1 MNTFVSQGNIETM
14 RSSERLAIAAAAI
27 SFFISTLDLGIVN
40 VALPQLTRSLHIGA
54 SLATW
59 TVSAYAVALSV
70 TILPFGRLGDRFGIV
85 RVSVAGF
92 ALFALFSIGC
102 TLAPTIGILITFRAL
117 TGIAAA
123 MLQGTAAS
131 FVSRYVRGSRR
142 GQAFG
147 WVSAVLSL
155 GAVLG
160 PSIGGFVVTFASW
173 RWIFL
178 AVVPFAVAGLV
189 AAGML
194 RDVPS
199 VAQNDLEAAAE
210 RPKGIARAVPF
221 VVAGALGATFIAVF
235 VGSPFELTREA
246 HLPAWE
252 VGLIMLATPL
262 GAAIAARLAG
272 ALVQRGL
279 GVASMLAGLA
289 VDGVAALAL
298 LATPATSLGLFAALL
313 FAFGIGSGAMQTPAI
328 ALSLA
333 AFPARQQ
340 STAGALQR
348 FVQNLTIAGSAA
360 LSGVFIDRGGTAS
373 VWIFTAGVAFG
384 TILIVAAL
392 TSLARRGTPSPAI
405 VR

>member
-1 MNTFVSQGNIETM
+1 M
-14 RSSERLAIAAAAI
+14 RSSERLAIAAAAL

-40 VALPQLTRSLHIGA
+40 VALPEITHSLHIGA
-54 SLATW
+54 SVAAW
-59 TVSAYAVALSV
+59 TISAYSVALSV

-85 RVSVAGF
+85 RMSVTGF
-92 ALFALFSIGC
+92 VLFALFSIGC
-102 TLAPTIGILITFRAL
+102 TLAPTIGLLIVFRAL

-131 FVSRYVRGSRR
+131 FVSRYVQGSYRGH
-142 GQAFG
+142 AFG

-155 GAVLG
+155 GAMLG

-178 AVVPFAVAGLV
+178 AVVPFAIAGFV

-194 RDVPS
+194 RDAPS
-199 VAQNDLEAAAE
+199 VAPREVEGSSE
-210 RPKGIARAVPF
+210 RPRGIGRATPF

-235 VGSPFELTREA
+235 VGSPFELTREG

-252 VGLIMLATPL
+252 VGLVMLATPL
-262 GAAIAARLAG
+262 GAAIAARLTG

-279 GVASMLAGLA
+279 GVASMVGGLA

-298 LATPATSLGLFAALL
+298 LATPATNLELFAPLL
-313 FAFGIGSGAMQTPAI
+313 FVFGLGSGAMQTPAI

-360 LSGVFIDRGGTAS
+360 LSGVFIDRLGTQS
-373 VWIFTAGVAFG
+373 VWIFTASVAFA
-384 TILIVAAL
+384 TILIVATL
-392 TSLARRGTPSPAI
+392 TSVARRGKTTLA
-405 VR
+405 VVG

>member
-1 MNTFVSQGNIETM
+1 VHI
-14 RSSERLAIAAAAI
+14 SERLAIAAAAL

-54 SLATW
+54 SLGAW
-59 TVSAYAVALSV
+59 TISAYAVALSI
-70 TILPFGRLGDRFGIV
+70 TILPFGRLGDRFGVV
-85 RVSVAGF
+85 RMSVIGF

-102 TLAPTIGILITFRAL
+102 TLAPTIAILIVFRAL

-131 FVSRYVRGSRR
+131 FVSRYVQGSRR

-178 AVVPFAVAGLV
+178 AVVPFALAGLV

-194 RDVPS
+194 RDVRS
-199 VAQNDLEAAAE
+199 VPPGDVESARE
-210 RPKGIARAVPF
+210 RPRGIARATPF

-252 VGLIMLATPL
+252 VGLVMLATPL
-262 GAAIAARLAG
+262 GAAFAARLTG
-272 ALVQRGL
+272 TLVQRGL
-279 GVASMLAGLA
+279 GVASMVAGLA
-289 VDGVAALAL
+289 VDGAAALGL

-313 FAFGIGSGAMQTPAI
+313 FLFGLGSGAMQTPAI

-348 FVQNLTIAGSAA
+348 FVQNLTISGSAA
-360 LSGVFIDRGGTAS
+360 LSGVFIDHLGPQS
-373 VWIFTAGVAFG
+373 VWIFTAAVAFA
-384 TILIVAAL
+384 TILIVAML
-392 TSLARRGTPSPAI
+392 TAFSRPTRARRSARGPASAH
-405 VR
+405 RQ